1 MTVAEYEEN
10 TYMSVRLN
18 GLDIAPGCCPCPRLT
33 DAVFTECSLRL
44 DVRMTLSRWRCTE
57 DDTWWCIGGARH
69 TETSVRCSQ
78 CVRAVWVSQAWPSVE
93 LSTRRLCSRH
103 GTGQVG
109 AGGPAPLSP
118 SDHRCPPPVSWHRGM
133 SLNIGSRGH
142 KREDRT
148 WVSRG
153 PSSVVSTGKKCHTHW
168 DYQMINP
175 LYLVIFRPDS
185 RHLLTWADKS
195 DGNRWELLGV
205 AVFEFYISLPTLF
218 LCLVSTWHEIMDRS
232 RKGNI
237 WFILFYATLK

>member
-1 MTVAEYEEN
+1 MLSLSSTHW
-10 TYMSVRLN
+10 
-18 GLDIAPGCCPCPRLT
+18 CCLHW
-33 DAVFTECSLRL
+33 VFTEAGCQDDTVS
-44 DVRMTLSRWRCTE
+44 MTLYRGWHVMVYRRCE
-57 DDTWWCIGGARH
+57 AHWDLCALLP
-69 TETSVRCSQ
+69 VC
-78 CVRAVWVSQAWPSVE
+78 AVWVSQARPSVE

-118 SDHRCPPPVSWHRGM
+118 SDHRCSPPCVSWHRGM
-133 SLNIGSRGH
+133 KSLNIGSRGH

-175 LYLVIFRPDS
+175 LYFGISRPGS
-185 RHLLTWADKS
+185 RHLLTWAGKC
-195 DGNRWELLGV
+195 DGNRWLLLGV

>member
-1 MTVAEYEEN
+1 MV
-10 TYMSVRLN
+10 SISRQ
-18 GLDIAPGCCPCPRLT
+18 
-33 DAVFTECSLRL
+33 DAVLVLDSLMLSSLSVHWGWMSGWHCL
-44 DVRMTLSRWRCTE
+44 DDAVQRMTRDGVSEVRGTLRPLC
-57 DDTWWCIGGARH
+57 AAP
-69 TETSVRCSQ
+69 SVC
-78 CVRAVWVSQAWPSVE
+78 CVSQAWPSVE